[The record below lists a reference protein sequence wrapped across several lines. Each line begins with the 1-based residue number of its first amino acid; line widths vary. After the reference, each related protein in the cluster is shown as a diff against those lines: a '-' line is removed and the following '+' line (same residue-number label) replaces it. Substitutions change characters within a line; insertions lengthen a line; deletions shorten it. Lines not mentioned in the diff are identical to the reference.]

1 MKNPTILWW
10 LWVSLDTMILDLEVR
25 DTSVQKYGKIKF
37 FLVLMGNI
45 YHTNILS
52 QFVTKK

>member
-37 FLVLMGNI
+37 FFGS
-45 YHTNILS
+45 YR
-52 QFVTKK
+52 